1 MQSVL
6 FAALLCVL
14 ASCWLTNISHVAG
27 TLSKKNKKDKKN
39 SEQSRS
45 VRPFFFCLSNPLS
58 IKIFALS
65 LKVASC
71 QKGTEKMR

>member
-58 IKIFALS
+58 IKFKLALQNS
-65 LKVASC
+65 KNV
-71 QKGTEKMR
+71 Q